1 MSVFLHQIN
10 FQHKKKGNVQF
21 KKIPK
26 AITVL
31 ASYLLIYSYVQDILF
46 VITSEDLMIDLQCQ
60 LIPLAMQLNCLIFNI
75 YIHRGRRPFPSPIY
89 G

>member
-10 FQHKKKGNVQF
+10 FQHKKKNKCNVQF

-31 ASYLLIYSYVQDILF
+31 ASYLLIYSYVQ
-46 VITSEDLMIDLQCQ
+46 E
-60 LIPLAMQLNCLIFNI
+60 CLICNNQ
-75 YIHRGRRPFPSPIY
+75 
-89 G
+89 